1 MRFPFRAIGW
11 WVSGVG
17 GRGGETMGRSSKRS
31 VTAGTGRDYRSGPSA
46 GAVGAR
52 DRFHAVST
60 AAAGLFG
67 GFDRWRRAA
76 GGSFVDDD
84 LTQVLDAVF
93 GEGGH
98 AILIHAVDPE
108 AAVFGEHV
116 DRQLVQPVFVLAE
129 QVGDVADGEDGC
141 DCRHDQAA

>member
-1 MRFPFRAIGW
+1 
-11 WVSGVG
+11 
-17 GRGGETMGRSSKRS
+17 
-31 VTAGTGRDYRSGPSA
+31 
-46 GAVGAR
+46 
-52 DRFHAVST
+52 VST

-98 AILIHAVDPE
+98 AILTHAVDPE

-116 DRQLVQPVFVLAE
+116 DRQLVQPIHLHAAAGPRTHNRLPWLGSPQPSGGGRLHGSDRVGTLGAEVFAMSKGLAPT
-129 QVGDVADGEDGC
+129 
-141 DCRHDQAA
+141 